1 MGRLENQ
8 KNQIFLIHVFAE
20 CAINRPQTVLLL
32 VGGGEARET
41 LEESAVHCD
50 FGEHVCFTGES
61 DRIAAL
67 LRAMD
72 VLAVSSL
79 SEGLGIVALEAQ
91 VSGLPVICSSG
102 VLEEVRGAVKNSPF
116 GE

>member
-1 MGRLENQ
+1 MCYKPSADRA
-8 KNQIFLIHVFAE
+8 VA
-20 CAINRPQTVLLL
+20 C
-32 VGGGEARET
+32 GGGARET
-41 LEESAVHCD
+41 LEESAVHCG

-61 DRIAAL
+61 DRIPAL
-67 LRAMD
+67 QRAMD

-91 VSGLPVICSSG
+91 ASGLPVICSSG